1 VSRAAGS
8 AESYPRADRLL
19 RRADFL
25 RVQREGKRVNTPHFV
40 VMVLPAERQRF
51 GVTVTKRV
59 AGAVGRNRVKRLAR
73 EVYRRERGLFPAGC
87 ELVLVARAGADQLD
101 YAALR
106 GELAQAQAALA
117 RAAGRGGSTG
127 SHEARS

>member
-1 VSRAAGS
+1 
-8 AESYPRADRLL
+8 LL

-73 EVYRRERGLFPAGC
+73 EVYRRERDLFPPAC
-87 ELVLVARAGADQLD
+87 ELVLVARGGADQLD

-106 GELAQAQAALA
+106 GELAQARAALA